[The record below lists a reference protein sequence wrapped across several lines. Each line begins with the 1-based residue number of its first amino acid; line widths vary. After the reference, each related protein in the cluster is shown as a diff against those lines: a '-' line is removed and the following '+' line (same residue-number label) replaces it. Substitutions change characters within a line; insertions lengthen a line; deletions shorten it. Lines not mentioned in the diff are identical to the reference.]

1 MIIDTSAIVAIVRDE
16 PDQQVFMARLM
27 RAHATNEPMRMSAA
41 TLVELMIVID
51 RFKDQR
57 SSQILDLVL
66 DELQLDI
73 VPVDTALP
81 ALARS
86 ANRRFGKGNHPARLN
101 FGDCFAYALAS
112 QLDEP
117 LLYKGTDFARTDI
130 RSAL

>member
-16 PDQQVFMARLM
+16 PDQQRFMARLTQA
-27 RAHATNEPMRMSAA
+27 RSTNEPMRMSAA

-57 SSQILDLVL
+57 SSQILDLFL

-86 ANRRFGKGNHPARLN
+86 ANRHFGKGNHPARLN
-101 FGDCFAYALAS
+101 FGDCFSYALAKA
-112 QLDEP
+112 LDEP
-117 LLYKGTDFARTDI
+117 LLFKGDDFAQTDV
-130 RSAL
+130 RFAL